1 MPGWLKGML
10 GGGKGADP
18 RLSPGEARR
27 MIEAGALVVDV
38 REASE
43 LLQSGRL
50 RGAKHVPVG
59 MITARAD
66 PASPHHDADF
76 VRSRPVLLYC
86 ASGIRSG
93 SAAQSL
99 RQLGYEKAF
108 NIGGLQELV
117 DAGLPVDRSE
127 SGR

>member
-1 MPGWLKGML
+1 MSTWLNAML
-10 GGGKGADP
+10 AGGKRADP
-18 RLSPGEARR
+18 RLSSGEARR
-27 MIEAGALVVDV
+27 MIEAGALLVDV

-43 LLQSGRL
+43 LQRTGRL
-50 RGAKHVPVG
+50 CGAKHVPVG
-59 MITARAD
+59 LIAAQAD

-76 VRSRPVLLYC
+76 VPSRPVLLYC